1 MFAAER
7 TIKIK
12 EILLEYKHVD
22 VNTLCSLL
30 DCSIATVRRDLDKL
44 EEEGFLTKAYGGA
57 LLNEDNISSVNIK
70 DESDPYLEDKKAAAK
85 IAATLIENDDIIYI
99 GPGTTCT
106 ELARCLDDKRRLTVI
121 TNNFN
126 AAAVLENMPGF
137 EILFLGGSIKNE
149 SAVNS
154 FTYGVTTVS
163 EISSLFIHKAFF
175 TVSGISMEYGYTV
188 GSMAQ
193 SELYKTVTKQAE
205 ASYIIANSSKFDQRS
220 MIKFADILSIPY
232 VITNADVS
240 SRYKEYF
247 FSNKIAIYTSFDE
260 K

>member
-1 MFAAER
+1 
-7 TIKIK
+7 
-12 EILLEYKHVD
+12 
-22 VNTLCSLL
+22 
-30 DCSIATVRRDLDKL
+30 
-44 EEEGFLTKAYGGA
+44 
-57 LLNEDNISSVNIK
+57 
-70 DESDPYLEDKKAAAK
+70 
-85 IAATLIENDDIIYI
+85 
-99 GPGTTCT
+99 
-106 ELARCLDDKRRLTVI
+106 
-121 TNNFN
+121 
-126 AAAVLENMPGF
+126 
-137 EILFLGGSIKNE
+137 
-149 SAVNS
+149 
-154 FTYGVTTVS
+154 
-163 EISSLFIHKAFF
+163 
-175 TVSGISMEYGYTV
+175 MEYGYTV